1 MTLFNSRNKLNRS
14 VGTPPDSR
22 RIPLAIKLAFTAF
35 MAVLV
40 PVYWSKYGPTNFL
53 YFCDLALFITLAAIW
68 LESRLLA
75 SMAAVGI
82 LLPQLILWCGD
93 FAAHLIGFKFIGM
106 TDYMFDAHRSRFLR
120 GLSLFHG
127 WLPFLLLFLVFRL
140 GYDRRALFAWT
151 ALAWAA
157 MLTSY
162 WFLPAPGAILANP
175 LAPVNI
181 DYVYGFSDT
190 AAQTWMPGWAW
201 LTFLIVGMPVLIFI
215 PTHWLLNKFFNP
227 LPYPGKT
234 NPNHQEVREENH
246 FTMATAK

>member
-1 MTLFNSRNKLNRS
+1 MTFTKSLTTLNTAA
-14 VGTPPDSR
+14 GHTPSNR
-22 RIPLAIKLAFTAF
+22 RIPLVVKLAFTIF

-40 PVYWSKYGPTNFL
+40 PVYWHEYGPTNFL

-68 LESRLLA
+68 LENRLLA

-82 LLPQLILWCGD
+82 ILPQLILWCGD
-93 FAAHLIGFKFIGM
+93 FAAHLVGLKFTGM
-106 TDYMFDAHRSRFLR
+106 TDYMFDSHRSLFLR

-127 WLPFLLLFLVFRL
+127 WLPFLLLFLVVRL

-151 ALAWAA
+151 GLAWAA
-157 MLTSY
+157 MLISY
-162 WFLPAPGAILANP
+162 FFLPAPGAVLANP

-201 LTFLIVGMPVLIFI
+201 FAFLMTAMPLVIFV
-215 PTHWLLNKFFNP
+215 PTHFLLRKFIN
-227 LPYPGKT
+227 
-234 NPNHQEVREENH
+234 RS
-246 FTMATAK
+246 A

>member
-1 MTLFNSRNKLNRS
+1 MKLIQS
-14 VGTPPDSR
+14 LTGTNTATKTAARHR
-22 RIPLAIKLAFTAF
+22 RIPRAIKLAFTGF

-40 PVYWSKYGPTNFL
+40 PVYWHKYGPTNFL

-68 LESRLLA
+68 LESRLLT

-82 LLPQLILWCGD
+82 ILPQLILWCGD
-93 FAAHLIGFKFIGM
+93 FAAHLAGFRFIGM
-106 TDYMFDAHRSRFLR
+106 TDYMFDAQRPLFLR

-127 WLPFLLLFLVFRL
+127 WLPFLLLFLVHRL
-140 GYDRRALFAWT
+140 GYDRRGLYAWT
-151 ALAWAA
+151 GLAWTA

-162 WFLPAPGAILANP
+162 FLLPAPGARQANP

-201 LTFLIVGMPVLIFI
+201 LTFLLVAMPLIIFL
-215 PTHWLLNKFFNP
+215 PTHFLLGKFTRNS
-227 LPYPGKT
+227 G
-234 NPNHQEVREENH
+234 
-246 FTMATAK
+246 